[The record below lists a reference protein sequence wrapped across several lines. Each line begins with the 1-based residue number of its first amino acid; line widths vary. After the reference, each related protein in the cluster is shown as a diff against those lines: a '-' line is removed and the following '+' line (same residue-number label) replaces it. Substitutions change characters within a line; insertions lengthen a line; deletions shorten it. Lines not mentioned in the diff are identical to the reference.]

1 MSEVFRTPDDRF
13 ASLDGYDFAP
23 HYMQLSGDLDG
34 LRMHY
39 VDESAGPEGGSP
51 ILLLHG
57 EPTWAY
63 LYRKMIP
70 GLMSSGRV
78 IAPDYIGFGRSD
90 KVTEMDWY
98 TYDRHVDSIKQLIEH
113 LDLRD
118 ITLCVHDW
126 GGPIGLRVA
135 VEEEERFA
143 RLVILNTAVFRPR
156 PGKPP
161 NQAFLQWRDFALRNP
176 DLPVGF
182 IIEGATATDLD
193 EAVIAGYE
201 APFVTPKSKAGAAAF
216 PAIVPLSV
224 DDPGASEMAATS
236 DALMKWEK
244 PALVAFSD
252 ADPLFKS
259 RVGEAL
265 SERIPGARFAV
276 VEGASH
282 FLQEDKG
289 EAIAEMVAAFI
300 GSG

>member
-1 MSEVFRTPDDRF
+1 MSEVFRTPERRF
-13 ASLDGYDFAP
+13 AGLEGYDFEP
-23 HYMQLSGDLDG
+23 NYLELSGDLDG

-39 VDESAGPEGGSP
+39 VEEGTGPP

-57 EPTWAY
+57 EPTWSF

-70 GLMSSGRV
+70 GLVAHGRV

-90 KVTEMDWY
+90 KPMDMGWY
-98 TYDRHVDSIKQLIEH
+98 TYERHVDSIKQLLDA

-118 ITLCVHDW
+118 VTLVVHDW

-135 VEEEERFA
+135 VEDEERFS

-161 NQAFLQWRDFALRNP
+161 NQAFLQWRDFAERNP
-176 DLPVGF
+176 DLPIGF
-182 IIEGATATDLD
+182 LLQGATVNDLSD
-193 EAVIAGYE
+193 AVIAGYE
-201 APFVTPKSKAGAAAF
+201 APYVSPASKAGTAAF
-216 PAIVPLSV
+216 PLIVPLTV
-224 DDPGASEMAATS
+224 DDVGASEMAATS
-236 DALMKWEK
+236 DALTRWTK
-244 PALVAFSD
+244 PVLVAFSD
-252 ADPLFKS
+252 SDPLFS
-259 RVGEAL
+259 PRVGEAL

-289 EAIAEMVAAFI
+289 EEIADMVAEFI
-300 GSG
+300 KTS